1 MGESIWLLIT
11 GYCWL
16 YQYVLRGIA
25 YSLRWWIGVFAS
37 VLLVALDVG
46 SAWLIGLT
54 IINDDLVLWGKLLIV
69 GILVAIMVGITIIL
83 YRWWRLLY
91 QLTQQKN
98 ESGRLVAKP
107 ISDMGSHFK
116 NEDNPQV

>member
-37 VLLVALDVG
+37 VLLVALDIG

-69 GILVAIMVGITIIL
+69 GILVAIMVGITMIL
-83 YRWWRLLY
+83 YRWCDLLY
-91 QLTQQKN
+91 QLTQQKD

-107 ISDMGSHFK
+107 AQ
-116 NEDNPQV
+116 ETA

>member
-1 MGESIWLLIT
+1 MGESIWLFIT

-37 VLLVALDVG
+37 VLLVALDIG

-69 GILVAIMVGITIIL
+69 GILVAIMVGITMIL
-83 YRWWRLLY
+83 YRWCDLLY
-91 QLTQQKN
+91 QLTQQKD

-107 ISDMGSHFK
+107 AQ
-116 NEDNPQV
+116 ETA